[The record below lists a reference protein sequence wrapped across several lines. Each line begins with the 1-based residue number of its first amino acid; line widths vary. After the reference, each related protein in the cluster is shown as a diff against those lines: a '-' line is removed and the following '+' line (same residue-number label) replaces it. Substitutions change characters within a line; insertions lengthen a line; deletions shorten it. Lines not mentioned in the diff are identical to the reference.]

1 MKKLT
6 IKDIANLAGVS
17 FKTVSRVLNKE
28 QNVKKETR
36 EKIEKILLET
46 NFSINYNAKRLS
58 ISRTKQIGLVTNT
71 VLDYELNKNYIIM
84 NYIVNYARKRG
95 YTILVNRSFKELVKN
110 NFDKIDSG
118 FYEGLIFLNP
128 KNSDEVEKAV
138 QSNLPVVISGISE
151 KYIYVGTDQY
161 ESAYIAT
168 ETLIRKGCKDICILL
183 GDSNTKTTN
192 EKYRGYK
199 QVIDKFK
206 MKENVYY
213 NYSSSEEVEKFIIS
227 KYKDKKLP
235 DGLVINSDYAAL
247 GAIRAI
253 NKLGIKCPE
262 KLKIISFGNTFIC
275 NEVYPSLSSMKQKFD
290 IIAKELVDK
299 IIYMIENE
307 GKKAQ
312 SYKIPAE
319 LVERDTILK

>member
-6 IKDIANLAGVS
+6 IKDIASIAGVS

-28 QNVKKETR
+28 PNVKKETR
-36 EKIEKILLET
+36 EKVEKILLET

-58 ISRTKQIGLVTNT
+58 VSRTRQIGLITNT
-71 VLDYELNKNYIIM
+71 LLDYELNKNYIIM
-84 NYIVNYARKRG
+84 NYIVKYARAKG
-95 YTILVNRSFKELVKN
+95 YTIIVNRKFKDLVKN
-110 NFDKIDSG
+110 NFGKIDIG

-128 KNSDEVEKAV
+128 KNRDEVEQAV
-138 QSNLPVVISGISE
+138 QSNLPVVISGISD
-151 KYIYVGTDQY
+151 KYIYVGTDQF

-168 ETLIRKGCKDICILL
+168 KTLVNKGCSDICILL
-183 GDSNTKTTN
+183 GDENTKTTK

-199 QVIDKFK
+199 QAIDEFK
-206 MKENVYY
+206 LKENVYY
-213 NYSSSEEVEKFIIS
+213 NYSTSEEVEKFII
-227 KYKDKKLP
+227 KNQKKLP
-235 DGLVINSDYAAL
+235 QGLIINSDSAAL

-253 NKLGIKCPE
+253 NKLGIKSP
-262 KLKIISFGNTFIC
+262 KDLQIISFGNTFIC

-299 IIYMIENE
+299 VIYMIENE
-307 GKKAQ
+307 GEKAK

-319 LVERDTILK
+319 LVERETTK